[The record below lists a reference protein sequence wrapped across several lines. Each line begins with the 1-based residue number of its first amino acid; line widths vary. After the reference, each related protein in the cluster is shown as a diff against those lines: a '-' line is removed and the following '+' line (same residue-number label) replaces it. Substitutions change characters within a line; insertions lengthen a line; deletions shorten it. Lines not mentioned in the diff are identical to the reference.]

1 MNKWADYRTK
11 NGTRHCLSLSID
23 GIFSSVLVSELCVGL
38 GYKTRRTHF
47 NQRIMMKQTAKIST
61 RAANEIRQFLCE
73 NIFLKEDELGSILVY
88 SNKLTFHSKTG
99 VRGIH
104 LENY

>member
-1 MNKWADYRTK
+1 
-11 NGTRHCLSLSID
+11 
-23 GIFSSVLVSELCVGL
+23 
-38 GYKTRRTHF
+38 
-47 NQRIMMKQTAKIST
+47 MMKQTAKIST